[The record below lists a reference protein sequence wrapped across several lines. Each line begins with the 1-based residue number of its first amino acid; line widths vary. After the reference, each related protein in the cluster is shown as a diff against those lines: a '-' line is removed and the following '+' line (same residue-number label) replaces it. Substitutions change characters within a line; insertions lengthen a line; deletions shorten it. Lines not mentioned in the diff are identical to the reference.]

1 MYNRVFLSHL
11 PKNAHIKERGI
22 MIEAKSNLF
31 FIKFMVY
38 YEKQKNILIFLQDGL
53 APPSL
58 SNTYID
64 TFITSVELGVSGAS

>member
-1 MYNRVFLSHL
+1 
-11 PKNAHIKERGI
+11 

-58 SNTYID
+58 SYTYID